1 MDKYMI
7 RYYKIAG
14 RNHIFYMCFLSRK
27 HSKASALQTFGLIK
41 LLCDKHF
48 RKMFL
53 TSKIE
58 RGGRVM
64 KHSLDIK
71 YTLGIK

>member
-41 LLCDKHF
+41 LNYSVTNIFVKC
-48 RKMFL
+48 
-53 TSKIE
+53 S
-58 RGGRVM
+58 
-64 KHSLDIK
+64 
-71 YTLGIK
+71 